1 MTRDLVV
8 QGGDE
13 GVFVVT
19 VVQAVVVEIFVYVGV
34 VVVVAVVA
42 DESIGSH
49 NETSG

>member
-19 VVQAVVVEIFVYVGV
+19 VVQAVVEIVVYIGV
-34 VVVVAVVA
+34 VVIVAVVA